1 MTWTEQWHAF
11 VTIVVKEI
19 RRFTRIWTQTLL
31 PPAITMVLYFV
42 IFGSLIGSRIGQ
54 MEGFDYAQ
62 FVAPGLIMM
71 SVITNSYSNVVS
83 SFFGNKF
90 SKCIEELL
98 VSPTPNYVILAGY
111 VIGGVVRGLMVGGIV
126 TLVSLS
132 FTQIEIHNLTLVIL
146 TVFLTAVLFAI
157 AGLINGVFARNFD
170 DVSIVPTF
178 ILTPLTYLGGVF
190 YSISMLPET
199 WQWVS
204 KANPVLYMVNA
215 FRYGFLGI
223 SDISVAYALSMILVF
238 IVALGAFAMHLL
250 ATGRRLR
257 A

>member
-1 MTWTEQWHAF
+1 MSPIEQWNAF
-11 VTIVVKEI
+11 VTIVTKEV
-19 RRFTRIWTQTLL
+19 RRFMRIWIQTLL

-42 IFGSLIGSRIGQ
+42 IFGELIGRRIGQ

-98 VSPTPNYVILAGY
+98 ISPTPNYVILAGY
-111 VIGGVVRGLMVGGIV
+111 VVGGMARGLSVGVIV
-126 TLVSLS
+126 TLVSLF
-132 FTQIEIHNLTLVIL
+132 FTEFHIHNLPLVIL
-146 TVFLTAVLFAI
+146 TVLMTSLMFAL
-157 AGLINGVFARNFD
+157 AGLVNGVFAKNFD
-170 DVSIVPTF
+170 DVNIIPTF
-178 ILTPLTYLGGVF
+178 ILTPLTYLGGIF
-190 YSISMLPET
+190 YSITMLSDFWQGISM
-199 WQWVS
+199 V
-204 KANPVLYMVNA
+204 NPILYMVNA

-223 SDISVAYALSMILVF
+223 SDIPVGFALLTITGFIVILVAYSLY
-238 IVALGAFAMHLL
+238 LL
-250 ATGRRLR
+250 AKGKNLR